1 MLLMSSPNTISLLLA
16 FCLLGCLGCSGPEE
30 GVYTGKIG
38 KKKAVTIRIK
48 ADGLVELEGYWKEP
62 LQGGHESGSLRGKD
76 MDALV
81 FEGPASKKFKLR
93 FLYEKDG
100 DSLIIRAIHSR
111 TYGPGARYIPTEEDS
126 ALNPAPRLS
135 RLSQGK
141 N

>member
-1 MLLMSSPNTISLLLA
+1 MSSPSTFSFLLVC
-16 FCLLGCLGCSGPEE
+16 CLLVFLGCSGPEE

-38 KKKAVTIRIK
+38 NKKEVTIRIK
-48 ADGLVELEGYWKEP
+48 TDGLVELEGYWKQP
-62 LQGGHESGSLRGKD
+62 LQGSHESGSLRGKD

-81 FEGPASKKFKLR
+81 FEGPESKKFKLR
-93 FLYEKDG
+93 FLYEKDE

-135 RLSQGK
+135 RLSPGK

>member
-1 MLLMSSPNTISLLLA
+1 MSSPNTISFLLA
-16 FCLLGCLGCSGPEE
+16 SCLLGCLGCSGPEE

-38 KKKAVTIRIK
+38 NKKEVTIRIK
-48 ADGLVELEGYWKEP
+48 TDGLVELEGYWKQP
-62 LQGGHESGSLRGKD
+62 LQGGHDQGSLRGKD

-81 FEGPASKKFKLR
+81 FEGPESKKFKLR
-93 FLYEKDG
+93 FLYEKDE

-111 TYGPGARYIPTEEDS
+111 TYGPGARYISTEEES

-135 RLSQGK
+135 RLSPGK

>member
-1 MLLMSSPNTISLLLA
+1 MSSPSIVSFLLV
-16 FCLLGCLGCSGPEE
+16 FCLFGCLGCSGPEE

-38 KKKAVTIRIK
+38 NKKEVTIRINT
-48 ADGLVELEGYWKEP
+48 DGLVELEGYWKQP
-62 LQGGHESGSLRGKD
+62 LQGGHERGSLRGKD

-81 FEGPASKKFKLR
+81 FEGPESKKFKLR
-93 FLYEKDG
+93 FLYEKDE

-111 TYGPGARYIPTEEDS
+111 TYGPGARYISTEEES

-135 RLSQGK
+135 RLSPGK

>member
-1 MLLMSSPNTISLLLA
+1 MSSLSIVSFLLV
-16 FCLLGCLGCSGPEE
+16 FCLFGCLGCSGPEE

-38 KKKAVTIRIK
+38 NKKEVIIRIK
-48 ADGLVELEGYWKEP
+48 TDGLVELEGYWKQP
-62 LQGGHESGSLRGKD
+62 LQGGHERGSLRGKD

-81 FEGPASKKFKLR
+81 FEGPESKKFKLR
-93 FLYEKDG
+93 FLYEKDE

-111 TYGPGARYIPTEEDS
+111 TYGPGARYISTEEES

-135 RLSQGK
+135 RLSPGK

>member
-1 MLLMSSPNTISLLLA
+1 MSSPNTISFLLA

-38 KKKAVTIRIK
+38 NKKEVIIRIK
-48 ADGLVELEGYWKEP
+48 TDGLVELEGYWKQP
-62 LQGGHESGSLRGKD
+62 LQGGHERGSLRGKD

-81 FEGPASKKFKLR
+81 FEGPESKKFKLR
-93 FLYEKDG
+93 FLYEKDE

-135 RLSQGK
+135 RMSPGK

>member
-1 MLLMSSPNTISLLLA
+1 MSSPNTISFLLA

-30 GVYTGKIG
+30 GVYIGKIG
-38 KKKAVTIRIK
+38 NKKEVTIRINT
-48 ADGLVELEGYWKEP
+48 DGLVELEGYWKQP
-62 LQGGHESGSLRGKD
+62 LQGGHERGSLKGKD

-81 FEGPASKKFKLR
+81 FEGPESKKFKLR
-93 FLYEKDG
+93 FLYEKDE

-111 TYGPGARYIPTEEDS
+111 TYGPGARYISTEEES

-135 RLSQGK
+135 RLSPGK

>member
-1 MLLMSSPNTISLLLA
+1 MSSPNTISLLLA
-16 FCLLGCLGCSGPEE
+16 ICLLGCLGCSGPEE

-38 KKKAVTIRIK
+38 KKKEVTIRIK
-48 ADGLVELEGYWKEP
+48 TDGLVELEGYWKQP
-62 LQGGHESGSLRGKD
+62 LQGGHDQGSLRGKD

-81 FEGPASKKFKLR
+81 FEGPESKKFKLR
-93 FLYEKDG
+93 FLYEKDE

-111 TYGPGARYIPTEEDS
+111 TYGPGARYISTEEES

-135 RLSQGK
+135 RLSPGK

>member
-1 MLLMSSPNTISLLLA
+1 MSSPSIVSFLLV
-16 FCLLGCLGCSGPEE
+16 FCLLGFLGCAEPEE

-38 KKKAVTIRIK
+38 KKEEVTIRIK
-48 ADGLVELEGYWKEP
+48 TEGLVELEGYWKQP
-62 LQGGHESGSLRGKD
+62 LQGGHVQGSLKGKD

-81 FEGPASKKFKLR
+81 FEGPESKKFKLR
-93 FLYEKDG
+93 FLYEKDE

-111 TYGPGARYIPTEEDS
+111 TYGPGARYISTEEES

-135 RLSQGK
+135 RLSPGK